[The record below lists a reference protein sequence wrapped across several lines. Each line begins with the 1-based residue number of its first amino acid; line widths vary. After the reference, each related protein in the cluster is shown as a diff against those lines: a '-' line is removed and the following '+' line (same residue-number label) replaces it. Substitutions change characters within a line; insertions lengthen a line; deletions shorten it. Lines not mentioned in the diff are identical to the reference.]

1 MKLNSPGGNLS
12 LHLKQLLVMQQHQY
26 QQPSLSQSQSQIQ
39 QYQNREGDLAPTLPL
54 ISQGLIKVD
63 IQTYFQQYENLL
75 AGFQP
80 NIDGST
86 ELTM

>member
-26 QQPSLSQSQSQIQ
+26 QQPSLSQSQIQ
-39 QYQNREGDLAPTLPL
+39 QYQNREGELAPTLPL